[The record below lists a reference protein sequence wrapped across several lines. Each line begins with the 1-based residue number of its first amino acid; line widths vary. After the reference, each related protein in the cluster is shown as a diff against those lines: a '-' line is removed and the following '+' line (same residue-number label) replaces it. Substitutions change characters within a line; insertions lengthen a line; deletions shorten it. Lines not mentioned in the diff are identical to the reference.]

1 MNQSLILWIIMK
13 YKSLRVLSV
22 GLCEYQRTC
31 VGSTCEHHDTSTAGQ
46 SQALANPYYIICILL
61 GTPPNSG
68 SWSRMHQ
75 RWWWCSLLLDRFLGS
90 CYVPLGSHDVEC
102 VWISEC
108 VPSFLQHSIANEWA
122 TLISQANEP
131 CIVNRI
137 LQVGQWHSVF
147 FALLWA
153 SAASIFRLSQRSK
166 AWDSIACISAS
177 RCNIK

>member
-13 YKSLRVLSV
+13 YKSLSVLSV
-22 GLCEYQRTC
+22 GLCEYQRLC

-46 SQALANPYYIICILL
+46 SQGLANPYYIICILL

-75 RWWWCSLLLDRFLGS
+75 RWWWCSLLLDCFLGS

-102 VWISEC
+102 VWISEY

-131 CIVNRI
+131 CIVGSMNSPWRAMTFRFFRSPLGI
-137 LQVGQWHSVF
+137 CSFHLQTLTTFQSLG
-147 FALLWA
+147 
-153 SAASIFRLSQRSK
+153 
-166 AWDSIACISAS
+166 
-177 RCNIK
+177 